1 MRRVAGSAV
10 LALACALSTPAGA
23 ARLTLDEALA
33 TVSAAHPDRRL
44 AESDLALSRA
54 DRELASSRQ
63 DFSLFLDGSL
73 RSGRRPDGDWKPD
86 NVGRIVARKPLL
98 DFGRTG
104 QAVAAADQ
112 EIAARQAALLNV
124 ESLRRIDIMA
134 RYFDVLLADQ
144 QYVAENEFMT
154 VAFLDWDKARER
166 FELGVGSRPELLRLE
181 AFFQDWRE
189 RRNASQQ
196 RMQSARQ
203 KLAHAMHRPDT
214 LPTELAIPEL
224 PGNARPV
231 PGYDVLLPWVM
242 QHNPRIQILQAQLAA
257 ADARLASIR
266 AERNPVLDAEVVGG
280 GYSRESST
288 RDELSAGLVFNIPL
302 YQGARVDA
310 RVAREL
316 AQKDRRAAELEK
328 LKLDLADTL
337 LDTLQEIQWLR
348 DSGIAAADKQVEY
361 RDWALERAR
370 AEYELELKTSLG
382 SSMAETQAAQL
393 RRRQMEYRLALALA
407 RLEALSGGRLPP
419 FVKEAQQGAQE

>member
-1 MRRVAGSAV
+1 MRRVAWSV
-10 LALACALSTPAGA
+10 VLACALSAPAGA

-54 DRELASSRQ
+54 DRELATSRQ
-63 DFSLFLDGSL
+63 DFSLFLDGAV

-196 RMQSARQ
+196 RMRSARQ

-214 LPTELAIPEL
+214 LPTELAVPEL

-231 PGYDVLLPWVM
+231 PGYDALLPWVM
-242 QHNPRIQILQAQLAA
+242 QHNPRVRILQAQLAA

-266 AERNPVLDAEVVGG
+266 AERNPMLDAEVIGG

-348 DSGIAAADKQVEY
+348 DSGITAADKQVEY

-370 AEYELELKTSLG
+370 AEYELELKTTLG

-407 RLEALSGGRLPP
+407 RLEALSGGSLPP
-419 FVKEAQQGAQE
+419 FVKESQQGAQE